1 MLAGCDVQI
10 EQRQLQSFLSAAC
23 VSPFW
28 HLEAAV
34 LLVVVDAEQDAG
46 WDVGRDAAAGQPSA
60 GVD

>member
-28 HLEAAV
+28 HPEAAV

-46 WDVGRDAAAGQPSA
+46 WVLGGMLQQASPALG
-60 GVD
+60 

>member
-10 EQRQLQSFLSAAC
+10 DQRQLQSFLSAAC
-23 VSPFW
+23 ISPFW

-46 WDVGRDAAAGQPSA
+46 WDVGRDAAAG
-60 GVD
+60 